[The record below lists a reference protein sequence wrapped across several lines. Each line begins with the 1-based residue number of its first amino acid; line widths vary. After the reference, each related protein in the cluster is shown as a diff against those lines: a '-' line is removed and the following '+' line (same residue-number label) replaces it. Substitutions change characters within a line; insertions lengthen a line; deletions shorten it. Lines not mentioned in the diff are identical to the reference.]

1 MGIALKDLIIGEEIG
16 LEDLKGKVLAVDSY
30 NMLYQFLTTI
40 RGRDGTLLMDSS
52 GNITSHLVG
61 LFSRVT
67 KLMQQGM
74 KLVFVFDGKAPD
86 LKKKERERR
95 KELKIAA
102 AKEYDAAVK
111 REDIDAMKKYAS
123 RMTRLTPDLVDEA
136 KLLIKSLGLPIVDAP
151 SEGEAQAA
159 YMVKKGDCYA
169 SVSQDFDSLVH
180 QTPLLVKNLSI
191 AGKRKKT
198 NKLSYET
205 VKPELINLA
214 DNLNNLGIDQ
224 DQLIALAILVGTDY
238 NIGGVKGIGP
248 KKAINLVKEYGNDFD
263 AMFKSQKWEFDFPW
277 TDVFYTIK
285 KMPMVDDYN
294 ISFGDVHIDKLK
306 ELLVE
311 KHDFSMERVNGTIDK
326 LMKQAEEKKQ
336 KGLGDF
342 F

>member
-1 MGIALKDLIIGEEIG
+1 MGIALKDLIISKEIE
-16 LEDLKGKVLAVDSY
+16 LSDLSGKILAVDSY

-61 LFSRVT
+61 LFARVT
-67 KLMQQGM
+67 KLMQQGL

-102 AKEYDAAVK
+102 AKDYDDAVK

-136 KLLIKSLGLPIVDAP
+136 KLLINSLGLPIVDAP
-151 SEGEAQAA
+151 SEGEAQAS
-159 YMVKKGDCYA
+159 YMVKSGDCHA
-169 SVSQDFDSLVH
+169 SVSQDFDSLIH
-180 QTPLLVKNLSI
+180 QTPLLVKNFSI

-205 VKPELINLA
+205 IKPELKNLT

-224 DQLIALAILVGTDY
+224 DQLIALSILVGTDY

-248 KKAINLVKEYGNDFD
+248 KKAINLVKEYGSDFD
-263 AMFKSQKWEFDFPW
+263 KMFKSVDWKFEFPW

-285 KMPMVDDYN
+285 KMPVSSDYN
-294 ISFGDVHIDKLK
+294 LKFCDVNVDKLK

-311 KHDFSMERVNGTIDK
+311 KHDFSMERVNNTIDK
-326 LMKQAEEKKQ
+326 LMKQAESKKQ